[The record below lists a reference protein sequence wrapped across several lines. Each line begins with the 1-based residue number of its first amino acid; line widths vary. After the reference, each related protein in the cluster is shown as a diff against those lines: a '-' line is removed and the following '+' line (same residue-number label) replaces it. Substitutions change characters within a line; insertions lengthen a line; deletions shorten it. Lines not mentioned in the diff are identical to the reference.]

1 MVFHRANP
9 VVDGTT
15 NQLNNLLT
23 NHHWD
28 NDGVLDEMPK
38 EMVQEKKINDDAD
51 NSFVAN

>member
-15 NQLNNLLT
+15 NQLNNLLK
-23 NHHWD
+23 NYWA

-38 EMVQEKKINDDAD
+38 EMVQEKKNR
-51 NSFVAN
+51 